1 MAQYDVYPHPIEELR
16 AIYPYVVQV
25 QSNFVSAPE
34 ARITLPLAST
44 RADAP
49 PMTRLNPR
57 MTVGEATFILDTL
70 HIVAYEPSDLRR
82 PITNLRDQADAI
94 WDALDYALHGY

>member
-1 MAQYDVYPHPIEELR
+1 M
-16 AIYPYVVQV
+16 QV

-34 ARITLPLAST
+34 ARITLPLASP

-57 MTVGEATFILDTL
+57 VTVGETTFILDTL

-94 WDALDYALHGY
+94 WNALDYALHGYWH